1 MPIVGEI
8 SKQDVT
14 IANGTQ
20 FSTQFRVAGYRQ
32 GSAQVGAAVTSA
44 TFTLQVTN
52 EDTPT
57 NWTDLQ
63 DDAGVAVTG
72 VPCTA
77 NESCPLPARAFQYL
91 WARIKTASNEAAA
104 RTWRVVLNG

>member
-14 IANGTQ
+14 IANAAQ
-20 FSTQFRVAGYRQ
+20 VSTPFRAAGYRQ
-32 GSAQVGAAVTSA
+32 GSVQVGAAVTSA
-44 TFTLQVTN
+44 NFTVQVTN
-52 EDTPT
+52 EDTPS

-63 DDAGVAVTG
+63 DDAGVAVAA

-91 WARIKTASNEAAA
+91 WARIKTASNEGAA
-104 RTWRVVLNG
+104 RTWRVVLAG